1 MNPVAKI
8 AITGVNLAA
17 SALVGKGLSYVW
29 KGVTGNEILI
39 YYPDMDPTK
48 AAIYIVCSVLSG
60 LVMSGIGSWAL
71 TKALAKTGVL
81 ASLASGAQART
92 VQA

>member
-29 KGVTGNEILI
+29 KGVTGNE
-39 YYPDMDPTK
+39 PPTI
-48 AAIYIVCSVLSG
+48 APESEDTVRNVIIWAVLTSVVG
-60 LVMSGIGSWAL
+60 TLVSIGIARAQRRSCPPGSAY
-71 TKALAKTGVL
+71 
-81 ASLASGAQART
+81 RT
-92 VQA
+92 AHHPLMRVF

>member
-29 KGVTGNEILI
+29 KGVTGNE
-39 YYPDMDPTK
+39 PPTI
-48 AAIYIVCSVLSG
+48 APESEDTVRNVIIWAVLTSVVG
-60 LVMSGIGSWAL
+60 TLVSIGIARAQRRFPPGSAY
-71 TKALAKTGVL
+71 
-81 ASLASGAQART
+81 RT
-92 VQA
+92 AHHPLMRVF

>member
-29 KGVTGNEILI
+29 KGVTGNEPPTIAPESEDTVRNVIIWAVLTSVVGALVSIGIALSLI
-39 YYPDMDPTK
+39 H
-48 AAIYIVCSVLSG
+48 I
-60 LVMSGIGSWAL
+60 
-71 TKALAKTGVL
+71 
-81 ASLASGAQART
+81 
-92 VQA
+92 

>member
-29 KGVTGNEILI
+29 KGVTGNEPPTIAPDRAQR
-39 YYPDMDPTK
+39 YYLGGAHLGGGYAGEHWYCPRP
-48 AAIYIVCSVLSG
+48 
-60 LVMSGIGSWAL
+60 
-71 TKALAKTGVL
+71 
-81 ASLASGAQART
+81 ASLPAHPVART
-92 VQA
+92 VPHTTR

>member
-29 KGVTGNEILI
+29 KGVTGAPESEDTVRNVIIWAVLTSVVGALVSI
-39 YYPDMDPTK
+39 GIARAQRRFLPT
-48 AAIYIVCSVLSG
+48 
-60 LVMSGIGSWAL
+60 
-71 TKALAKTGVL
+71 
-81 ASLASGAQART
+81 R
-92 VQA
+92 

>member
-29 KGVTGNEILI
+29 KGVTGNE
-39 YYPDMDPTK
+39 PPTI
-48 AAIYIVCSVLSG
+48 APESEDTVRNVIIWAVLTSVVG
-60 LVMSGIGSWAL
+60 TLVSIGIAP
-71 TKALAKTGVL
+71 AHPV
-81 ASLASGAQART
+81 ART
-92 VQA
+92 VPYTAR

>member
-29 KGVTGNEILI
+29 KGVTAMNRRLSPPNLKTPVRNVIIWAVLTSVVGTLVSIGIARAQRRFL
-39 YYPDMDPTK
+39 PT
-48 AAIYIVCSVLSG
+48 
-60 LVMSGIGSWAL
+60 
-71 TKALAKTGVL
+71 
-81 ASLASGAQART
+81 R
-92 VQA
+92 